1 MRLPVDPILL
11 AIKRYLVVLH
21 SSFFYV
27 PVLKANC
34 DFANGINVYV
44 LMILRFE
51 KGNKLIRMLFCIAEQ
66 LRRKATVIFASR

>member
-11 AIKRYLVVLH
+11 AIKRYRSGATSVLV
-21 SSFFYV
+21 FEDV

-34 DFANGINVYV
+34 DFANGINAYV

-51 KGNKLIRMLFCIAEQ
+51 KGNKLLRMLFCQ
-66 LRRKATVIFASR
+66 YR